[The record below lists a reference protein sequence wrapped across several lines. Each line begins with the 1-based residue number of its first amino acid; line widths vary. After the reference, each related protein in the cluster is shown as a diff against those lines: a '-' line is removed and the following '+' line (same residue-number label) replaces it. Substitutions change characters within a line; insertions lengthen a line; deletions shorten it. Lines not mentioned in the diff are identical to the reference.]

1 MRTASLAAMA
11 ALSLIATTAHAQ
23 SVEVEIDRFELQEG
37 EGDDPFLFDST
48 ASVGGD
54 AVALV
59 LKAEGVNEA
68 AHLDVNEVESKA
80 MLAFSPVDG
89 MTLMA
94 GVRHDFRPGGDL
106 TYATI
111 AIEQALGPIFEAEH
125 YFFVSE
131 HGDVTGAGQVLAGLP
146 LGPTLTLE
154 PRLAFGWAANEVA
167 EEGNGSGIGNVELS
181 ARLRQA
187 IGPIINVYVGAV
199 HEVLVGNTRDMARA
213 EGERTSTTR
222 AR

>member
-48 ASVGGD
+48 ASVGGE

-94 GVRHDFRPGGDL
+94 GVRHDSVPAATSPTRPSPSNRRWAPSL
-106 TYATI
+106 RRSTISSSRNTATSP
-111 AIEQALGPIFEAEH
+111 ARVRSWPDCRWA
-125 YFFVSE
+125 
-131 HGDVTGAGQVLAGLP
+131 
-146 LGPTLTLE
+146 
-154 PRLAFGWAANEVA
+154 PR
-167 EEGNGSGIGNVELS
+167 
-181 ARLRQA
+181 
-187 IGPIINVYVGAV
+187 
-199 HEVLVGNTRDMARA
+199 
-213 EGERTSTTR
+213 
-222 AR
+222 